1 MINNEKKSID
11 ILGVFFMNIIDIE
24 NNSLVKVK
32 VILKLN
38 LVLIDKKFLILILLI
53 FFGKVIYKIIKVV
66 FLLFF
71 KDIELK
77 IFILGF
83 FVIMLLLGIF
93 NYGNIKFVISNKIIK
108 FIKGFILVILEI
120 LELILDMFIE

>member
-1 MINNEKKSID
+1 MINNEKKNID
-11 ILGVFFMNIIDIE
+11 ILGVFFLNIIDIE

-53 FFGKVIYKIIKVV
+53 LFGKVIYKIIKVV

-77 IFILGF
+77 KFILGF
-83 FVIMLLLGIF
+83 FVIMILLGIF

-108 FIKGFILVILEI
+108 FIKGFILVILEM
-120 LELILDMFIE
+120 LELILDVFIE

>member
-32 VILKLN
+32 VM
-38 LVLIDKKFLILILLI
+38 IDKKFLILILLI

-77 IFILGF
+77 NFILGF

>member
-1 MINNEKKSID
+1 MINNEKKNID
-11 ILGVFFMNIIDIE
+11 ILGVFFLNIIDIE

-53 FFGKVIYKIIKVV
+53 LFGKVIYKIIKVV

-77 IFILGF
+77 KFILGF
-83 FVIMLLLGIF
+83 FVIMILLGIF
-93 NYGNIKFVISNKIIK
+93 NYGNIKFVISNKIII
-108 FIKGFILVILEI
+108 FIKGFILVILKM
-120 LELILDMFIE
+120 LELILDVFIE

>member
-11 ILGVFFMNIIDIE
+11 ILVVFFMNIIDIE
-24 NNSLVKVK
+24 NDSLVKVK

-53 FFGKVIYKIIKVV
+53 LFGKVIYKIIKVV

-77 IFILGF
+77 KFILGF

-108 FIKGFILVILEI
+108 FIKGFILVILEM
-120 LELILDMFIE
+120 LELILDVFIE